1 MARIENFEKAEMQR
15 MQLHDVVDAKYYVHE
30 YDGRNLLQIS
40 TFGRPTR
47 DIRGKLSQT
56 IQLDSDAARQLFD
69 ILREN
74 FGFR

>member
-1 MARIENFEKAEMQR
+1 MSRIENFEKAEMQR

-30 YDGRNLLQIS
+30 CDGRNLLQIS